1 MGKAWTPIWKDGV
14 RRSKITYL
22 VHRLIVVHL
31 SLKEGKRCALKAC
44 CPCTDQLVSAK
55 AKMNCYFI
63 WKSHFQIRCWTVCF
77 KHWYMKSKSFAG
89 LVLLWCKLNPPLL
102 PYSSGKVEG
111 ALSAA
116 VHTELFTSL
125 SILLTCRTCHL
136 PVQCLPNRFRCC
148 GITLYSLH
156 KNHDRERE
164 RYGLVWRYVQI
175 YADTQLMLLVHLSTL
190 MYFDVFDWWDDCHQF
205 SSSPASSQY
214 RSSSRNLIRMEM
226 AGHLP
231 EPESRVSLIVSTV
244 EQIDWTYV
252 VSTTYPQK
260 WKHI

>member
-1 MGKAWTPIWKDGV
+1 
-14 RRSKITYL
+14 
-22 VHRLIVVHL
+22 
-31 SLKEGKRCALKAC
+31 
-44 CPCTDQLVSAK
+44 
-55 AKMNCYFI
+55 
-63 WKSHFQIRCWTVCF
+63 
-77 KHWYMKSKSFAG
+77 MKSKSFAG

-164 RYGLVWRYVQI
+164 IWEIQQNSAINRLRRYKNCKTCPMLKTSQNRHRPTAVQ
-175 YADTQLMLLVHLSTL
+175 L
-190 MYFDVFDWWDDCHQF
+190 
-205 SSSPASSQY
+205 
-214 RSSSRNLIRMEM
+214 
-226 AGHLP
+226 
-231 EPESRVSLIVSTV
+231 VSLGIVGEVRLHAALNSR
-244 EQIDWTYV
+244 I
-252 VSTTYPQK
+252 
-260 WKHI
+260 